1 MLALEDRFAPASQA
15 ELYRMQMRERRQI
28 AGETFSE
35 LGQDIQRL
43 ANMAYPTVTFEF
55 RESLAREHF
64 VDALDYSE
72 MRICIKESRPRS
84 LKDAVILAVELDAH
98 QRTDR
103 KHYARHVDV
112 DPSAEKLVE
121 MVKTLSAKIE
131 SLQTDLRDLQI
142 QRSQD
147 NARDSV
153 SASKHKVCYF
163 CRKPGHLQRDCVM
176 RKRNKSKQLNRRCR
190 SNTDTHTVK
199 GESPDR
205 EENAGRHDATQAQ
218 SAYKIDVAENLSTA
232 EGSGIY

>member
-1 MLALEDRFAPASQA
+1 MLALGDRFAPPSQE
-15 ELYRMQMRERRQI
+15 ELNREHRQM
-28 AGETFSE
+28 AGKTFSD
-35 LGQDIQRL
+35 LGQAIQRP
-43 ANMAYPTVTFEF
+43 ANMAYSTATFEF